1 MFDRT
6 TISAR
11 PSGVRAMPFALIPVP
26 TWCDEPVELREMRA
40 FVAVVE
46 EGSLSGA
53 ARRLHVSQ
61 PALSQQMNGLER
73 QLGVQLLVRGSTG
86 VRATDAGAT
95 LLAEARAV
103 LARYDQAVAAVT
115 RHAGAGETLLRLGIP
130 LELPAGLLSGPLA
143 SLAAAYPATR
153 VQALHMSTAAQ
164 IAALRADELDVG
176 LVREHPIGP
185 DLDAVLVVEERLGV
199 LLAADQAAKLAGP
212 GGIRLDALAGLDWV
226 GFPRS
231 GSPTWYDE
239 IVAILRSHGLD
250 LGPAAPEG
258 QELIAPVK
266 LAAVTAG
273 GAFALAPPDW
283 REPIP
288 ESLTWAPLVGHPIVR
303 RTWAAWPA
311 AARRRDLG
319 HLVAALEYREPE

>member
-1 MFDRT
+1 M
-6 TISAR
+6 
-11 PSGVRAMPFALIPVP
+11 
-26 TWCDEPVELREMRA
+26 ELREMRA

-73 QLGVQLLVRGSTG
+73 QLGVQLLVRSSTG
-86 VRATDAGAT
+86 VQVTEAGAT

-115 RHAGAGETLLRLGIP
+115 RHAGPGETVLRLGIP
-130 LELPAGLLSGPLA
+130 LELPADLLSAPLA
-143 SLAAAYPATR
+143 ELATAYPGTR
-153 VQALHMSTAAQ
+153 VQALHMPTAAQ
-164 IAALRADELDVG
+164 IAALRAGDLDVG
-176 LVREHPIGP
+176 LVREHPVGP

-199 LLAADQAAKLAGP
+199 LLDAERAAKLGGP
-212 GGIRLDALAGLDWV
+212 DGVRLDALAGLDWV

-231 GSPTWYDE
+231 GSPMWYDE
-239 IVAILRSHGLD
+239 VTAILRSHGLD
-250 LGPAAPEG
+250 LGRTPPEG
-258 QELIAPVK
+258 QGLIAPVK

-283 REPIP
+283 QQPIP
-288 ESLTWAPLVGHPIVR
+288 ESLAWLPLVGHPLVR
-303 RTWAAWPA
+303 RTWATWPA
-311 AARRRDLG
+311 SSRRRDLG
-319 HLVAALEYREPE
+319 HLIAALEYQGPE